1 MPVPSVRDLDIHALG
16 GTIVQKRQTLT
27 IGSET
32 FDVTGL
38 SAKTRRILA
47 IGIRG
52 ADGDEPT
59 ELDVILE
66 RVTPELL
73 AEMDASDI
81 ANLRSDL
88 ESRIAAMPEAASEW
102 TDDHL
107 ADARKIKAGLDTIA
121 ADETRREA
129 EDATRTAEAQA
140 LLDSIRGDAG
150 GDGEGD
156 EGDAAGDGAGEGEGD
171 GSGDGAEGGDGDAGA
186 GDGAGDAADAG
197 DADSDAGDADADAGE
212 GGEVVP
218 IAASAAPRR
227 AVARGANPAQPRRR
241 PAQRDERMVLRASA
255 NVPGMAPGQLLTDNR
270 MVAQAFLRAIR
281 ATASYDP
288 RRNGP
293 LNVPV
298 MTLGAFDASEVY
310 GDERYLDDSTRDNQR
325 KIDAL
330 FDDAGFNVEGR
341 VTSAQKLAA
350 SGGICVA
357 PPLQY
362 DQPVIGTNAR
372 PVRDTML
379 VRFGA
384 DRGGVRTLPPPHLT
398 DVGGAI
404 TVWTEANDQDPS
416 DPATKGCLTLTC
428 PDEEESVVDAI
439 VQCLKIGN
447 YRARNFAEQVNA
459 WTSKVAQ
466 QAVRVAETKM
476 LTEIGAGS
484 TQVAVPQVLGSA
496 RDTLTMLGRATA
508 QVRNR
513 HRLDPSF
520 PFHFGAPAWFLD
532 HMITDLAR
540 EQPGATAERLATSD
554 AEIQGFIAAREI
566 NASWFLDGE
575 TGQVYGAQVDGD
587 LLGWKSHVVGYLYP
601 EGQWLALDGGG
612 IDFGITRDS
621 ILNSTNDF
629 IMMSEIFEATHQIR
643 LADSY
648 RIDMDICANGATGGP
663 VDLADVCAGTS

>member
-1 MPVPSVRDLDIHALG
+1 MRTTP
-16 GTIVQKRQTLT
+16 RQYMT
-27 IGSET
+27 IGAERL
-32 FDVTGL
+32 DVTGL
-38 SAKTRRILA
+38 SARNRRILA
-47 IGIRG
+47 LGVRGG
-52 ADGDEPT
+52 ADDDPT

-73 AEMDASDI
+73 AEMNDEDVA
-81 ANLRSDL
+81 ALRSDL

-102 TDDHL
+102 TDEHL
-107 ADARKIKAGLDTIA
+107 ADARKIKSGLDTIS
-121 ADETRREA
+121 ADETRRES
-129 EDATRTAEAQA
+129 EATERTAEAQA
-140 LLDSIRGDAG
+140 LLDAIRGDAG

-171 GSGDGAEGGDGDAGA
+171 GSGDGAGEGEGDAGA
-186 GDGAGDAADAG
+186 GDGAGDGEGEGEGEGEGAP
-197 DADSDAGDADADAGE
+197 SADAGE

-227 AVARGANPAQPRRR
+227 AVARGANPATPRRGA
-241 PAQRDERMVLRASA
+241 PARQDERLVLRASA

-281 ATASYDP
+281 ATANYDP

-293 LNVPV
+293 LNLPV
-298 MTLGAFDASEVY
+298 MTLGAFDATEIY
-310 GDERYLDDSTRDNQR
+310 GEQRFLDDSPRDNQR

-330 FDDAGFNVEGR
+330 FDEAGFNGEGR
-341 VTSAQKLAA
+341 ITSAQRLAA

-398 DVGGAI
+398 DVDGAI
-404 TVWTEANDQDPS
+404 TVWTEENDQDPS

-439 VQCLKIGN
+439 VQCMKVGN

-466 QAVRVAETKM
+466 LAVRVAETKM

-496 RDTLTMLGRATA
+496 RDTLTMLSRASA

-513 HRLDPSF
+513 HRLDPTF
-520 PFHFGAPAWFLD
+520 PLHVGFPRWFLD
-532 HMITDLAR
+532 HMVTDLMR
-540 EQPGATAERLATSD
+540 EQPGATAERLATSEG
-554 AEIQGFIAAREI
+554 EIQGFIAARHV

-575 TGQVYGAQVDGD
+575 TGQVYGPQVDGD

-601 EGQWLALDGGG
+601 EGQWLGLDGGG

-663 VDLADVCAGTS
+663 VDLADVCLGAS